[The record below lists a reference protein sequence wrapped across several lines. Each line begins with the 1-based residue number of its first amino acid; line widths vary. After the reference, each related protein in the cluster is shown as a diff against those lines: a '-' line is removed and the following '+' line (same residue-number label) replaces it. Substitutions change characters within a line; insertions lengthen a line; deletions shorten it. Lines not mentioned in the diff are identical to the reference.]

1 MLNKRRLPSMT
12 ALQCF
17 EAVARHLSFT
27 RAAEELSLTQSAMSK
42 QVAQLEEQLQH
53 ALFRRVRKRLQ
64 LTPAGELY
72 LAEVRRILQQVEL
85 STRFLLSYG
94 GETEVLRVATPPT
107 FGARWLIPQL
117 NGWRHRH
124 PNIHLDL
131 RQELEPDD
139 LRQGHCDLA
148 FFFGPGT
155 LPGAECI
162 RLFGEQLVAVCA
174 PSLLP
179 AGGLDE
185 PTQLAELVLLQNASR
200 AEAWHDWFASL
211 ERNCQGCYHGPR
223 FDTFYMCIRAAQ
235 AGCGVALLP
244 RFLVEEELAEGKL
257 AIAWPHALPSQ
268 EAYYLAY
275 PEHAAEVPKVRHF
288 IEWMVERLEQEQPSA
303 GPARRATA
311 RFDVYSHSVHLG
323 TSHAHWRHGSNPP
336 AGPGAATADD
346 ARHGHRDGAGQR
358 QSTRCQLPG
367 PFQQPDEAH
376 QPAQDRRR
384 RRCGQRGRRPA
395 QVPCGVFDE
404 ERLQQELSGALSRI
418 EKSWADYSADHR
430 TAAEKEIIESLVP
443 TLERVKRMT
452 LAYGEQARAGS
463 LRNVEAGTFN
473 REMYGAFDPL
483 GTALSTLIDLQ
494 LSEGAKL
501 NEQMEK
507 RYDSMRTTFL
517 LIGAAALVLIVA
529 AAWFISLS
537 IMRPLSDLR
546 GVIRRVQDS
555 SNLTLRADAR
565 GRDEVS
571 DTARAF
577 NMMLESQQALLRHL
591 AETARKLTITS
602 DEMSAISNQ
611 VSHVA
616 TSQGDQTDMV
626 ATAVHQMSMAVQD
639 VARNAQ
645 AAAASAESANSEA
658 HTGTGLVHANLDAIQ
673 GLSVM
678 VGEAGAVID
687 TLRNK
692 TEEISTVL
700 EVIQNIAQ
708 QTNLL
713 ALNAAIEA
721 ARAGEAGRGF
731 AVVADEVRSLATN
744 THKAT
749 ETIREMIEALQAG
762 ASSAVSVMQQSREQA
777 QVSVQRAHEAGKALG
792 LIAQAVEGIAQSNAQ
807 ISTATEEQTATASEV
822 SQNID
827 SLNAS
832 IGEVAEGAVKT
843 STSSVE
849 LAKLANGL
857 EQQIQRFTV

>member
-1 MLNKRRLPSMT
+1 M
-12 ALQCF
+12 
-17 EAVARHLSFT
+17 
-27 RAAEELSLTQSAMSK
+27 
-42 QVAQLEEQLQH
+42 
-53 ALFRRVRKRLQ
+53 
-64 LTPAGELY
+64 
-72 LAEVRRILQQVEL
+72 
-85 STRFLLSYG
+85 
-94 GETEVLRVATPPT
+94 
-107 FGARWLIPQL
+107 
-117 NGWRHRH
+117 
-124 PNIHLDL
+124 
-131 RQELEPDD
+131 
-139 LRQGHCDLA
+139 
-148 FFFGPGT
+148 
-155 LPGAECI
+155 
-162 RLFGEQLVAVCA
+162 
-174 PSLLP
+174 
-179 AGGLDE
+179 
-185 PTQLAELVLLQNASR
+185 
-200 AEAWHDWFASL
+200 
-211 ERNCQGCYHGPR
+211 
-223 FDTFYMCIRAAQ
+223 
-235 AGCGVALLP
+235 
-244 RFLVEEELAEGKL
+244 
-257 AIAWPHALPSQ
+257 
-268 EAYYLAY
+268 
-275 PEHAAEVPKVRHF
+275 
-288 IEWMVERLEQEQPSA
+288 
-303 GPARRATA
+303 
-311 RFDVYSHSVHLG
+311 
-323 TSHAHWRHGSNPP
+323 
-336 AGPGAATADD
+336 
-346 ARHGHRDGAGQR
+346 
-358 QSTRCQLPG
+358 
-367 PFQQPDEAH
+367 
-376 QPAQDRRR
+376 
-384 RRCGQRGRRPA
+384 
-395 QVPCGVFDE
+395 
-404 ERLQQELSGALSRI
+404 SGALSRI

>member
-1 MLNKRRLPSMT
+1 MLT
-12 ALQCF
+12 G
-17 EAVARHLSFT
+17 VT
-27 RAAEELSLTQSAMSK
+27 
-42 QVAQLEEQLQH
+42 
-53 ALFRRVRKRLQ
+53 VR
-64 LTPAGELY
+64 
-72 LAEVRRILQQVEL
+72 
-85 STRFLLSYG
+85 
-94 GETEVLRVATPPT
+94 
-107 FGARWLIPQL
+107 
-117 NGWRHRH
+117 
-124 PNIHLDL
+124 
-131 RQELEPDD
+131 
-139 LRQGHCDLA
+139 
-148 FFFGPGT
+148 
-155 LPGAECI
+155 I
-162 RLFGEQLVAVCA
+162 RLLVLA
-174 PSLLP
+174 LLP
-179 AGGLDE
+179 LTMLVTVIAMA
-185 PTQLAELVLLQNASR
+185 LANASR
-200 AEAWHDWFASL
+200 LDASFQDL
-211 ERNCQGCYHGPR
+211 FNNRMKPISQLKIVADAVAVSVVDALHKY
-223 FDTFYMCIRAAQ
+223 RA
-235 AGCGVALLP
+235 
-244 RFLVEEELAEGKL
+244 
-257 AIAWPHALPSQ
+257 
-268 EAYYLAY
+268 
-275 PEHAAEVPKVRHF
+275 
-288 IEWMVERLEQEQPSA
+288 
-303 GPARRATA
+303 
-311 RFDVYSHSVHLG
+311 
-323 TSHAHWRHGSNPP
+323 
-336 AGPGAATADD
+336 
-346 ARHGHRDGAGQR
+346 
-358 QSTRCQLPG
+358 
-367 PFQQPDEAH
+367 
-376 QPAQDRRR
+376 
-384 RRCGQRGRRPA
+384 
-395 QVPCGVFDE
+395 GVFDE

-463 LRNVEAGTFN
+463 LRNVKAGTFN

-611 VSHVA
+611 VSH
-616 TSQGDQTDMV
+616 V

>member
-1 MLNKRRLPSMT
+1 MLT
-12 ALQCF
+12 G
-17 EAVARHLSFT
+17 VT
-27 RAAEELSLTQSAMSK
+27 
-42 QVAQLEEQLQH
+42 
-53 ALFRRVRKRLQ
+53 VR
-64 LTPAGELY
+64 
-72 LAEVRRILQQVEL
+72 
-85 STRFLLSYG
+85 
-94 GETEVLRVATPPT
+94 
-107 FGARWLIPQL
+107 
-117 NGWRHRH
+117 
-124 PNIHLDL
+124 
-131 RQELEPDD
+131 
-139 LRQGHCDLA
+139 
-148 FFFGPGT
+148 
-155 LPGAECI
+155 I
-162 RLFGEQLVAVCA
+162 RLLVLA
-174 PSLLP
+174 LLP
-179 AGGLDE
+179 LTMLVTVIAMA
-185 PTQLAELVLLQNASR
+185 LANASR
-200 AEAWHDWFASL
+200 LDASFQDL
-211 ERNCQGCYHGPR
+211 FNNRMKPISQLKIVADAVAVSVVDALHKY
-223 FDTFYMCIRAAQ
+223 RA
-235 AGCGVALLP
+235 
-244 RFLVEEELAEGKL
+244 
-257 AIAWPHALPSQ
+257 
-268 EAYYLAY
+268 
-275 PEHAAEVPKVRHF
+275 
-288 IEWMVERLEQEQPSA
+288 
-303 GPARRATA
+303 
-311 RFDVYSHSVHLG
+311 
-323 TSHAHWRHGSNPP
+323 
-336 AGPGAATADD
+336 
-346 ARHGHRDGAGQR
+346 
-358 QSTRCQLPG
+358 
-367 PFQQPDEAH
+367 
-376 QPAQDRRR
+376 
-384 RRCGQRGRRPA
+384 
-395 QVPCGVFDE
+395 GVFDE

-611 VSHVA
+611 VSH
-616 TSQGDQTDMV
+616 V

>member
-1 MLNKRRLPSMT
+1 MLT
-12 ALQCF
+12 G
-17 EAVARHLSFT
+17 VT
-27 RAAEELSLTQSAMSK
+27 
-42 QVAQLEEQLQH
+42 
-53 ALFRRVRKRLQ
+53 VR
-64 LTPAGELY
+64 
-72 LAEVRRILQQVEL
+72 
-85 STRFLLSYG
+85 
-94 GETEVLRVATPPT
+94 
-107 FGARWLIPQL
+107 
-117 NGWRHRH
+117 
-124 PNIHLDL
+124 
-131 RQELEPDD
+131 
-139 LRQGHCDLA
+139 
-148 FFFGPGT
+148 
-155 LPGAECI
+155 I
-162 RLFGEQLVAVCA
+162 RLLVLA
-174 PSLLP
+174 LLP
-179 AGGLDE
+179 LTMLVTVIAMA
-185 PTQLAELVLLQNASR
+185 LANASR
-200 AEAWHDWFASL
+200 LDASFQDL
-211 ERNCQGCYHGPR
+211 FNNRMKPISQLKIVADAVAVSVVDALHKY
-223 FDTFYMCIRAAQ
+223 RA
-235 AGCGVALLP
+235 
-244 RFLVEEELAEGKL
+244 
-257 AIAWPHALPSQ
+257 
-268 EAYYLAY
+268 
-275 PEHAAEVPKVRHF
+275 
-288 IEWMVERLEQEQPSA
+288 
-303 GPARRATA
+303 
-311 RFDVYSHSVHLG
+311 
-323 TSHAHWRHGSNPP
+323 
-336 AGPGAATADD
+336 
-346 ARHGHRDGAGQR
+346 
-358 QSTRCQLPG
+358 
-367 PFQQPDEAH
+367 
-376 QPAQDRRR
+376 
-384 RRCGQRGRRPA
+384 
-395 QVPCGVFDE
+395 GVFDE

-452 LAYGEQARAGS
+452 LAYDEQARAGS

-546 GVIRRVQDS
+546 GVIRRVQD

>member
-1 MLNKRRLPSMT
+1 MLT
-12 ALQCF
+12 G
-17 EAVARHLSFT
+17 VT
-27 RAAEELSLTQSAMSK
+27 
-42 QVAQLEEQLQH
+42 
-53 ALFRRVRKRLQ
+53 VR
-64 LTPAGELY
+64 
-72 LAEVRRILQQVEL
+72 
-85 STRFLLSYG
+85 
-94 GETEVLRVATPPT
+94 
-107 FGARWLIPQL
+107 
-117 NGWRHRH
+117 
-124 PNIHLDL
+124 
-131 RQELEPDD
+131 
-139 LRQGHCDLA
+139 
-148 FFFGPGT
+148 
-155 LPGAECI
+155 I
-162 RLFGEQLVAVCA
+162 RLLVLA
-174 PSLLP
+174 LLP
-179 AGGLDE
+179 LTMLVTVIAMA
-185 PTQLAELVLLQNASR
+185 LANASR
-200 AEAWHDWFASL
+200 LDASFQDL
-211 ERNCQGCYHGPR
+211 FNNRMKPISQLKIVADAVAVSVVDALHKY
-223 FDTFYMCIRAAQ
+223 RA
-235 AGCGVALLP
+235 
-244 RFLVEEELAEGKL
+244 
-257 AIAWPHALPSQ
+257 
-268 EAYYLAY
+268 
-275 PEHAAEVPKVRHF
+275 
-288 IEWMVERLEQEQPSA
+288 
-303 GPARRATA
+303 
-311 RFDVYSHSVHLG
+311 
-323 TSHAHWRHGSNPP
+323 
-336 AGPGAATADD
+336 
-346 ARHGHRDGAGQR
+346 
-358 QSTRCQLPG
+358 
-367 PFQQPDEAH
+367 
-376 QPAQDRRR
+376 
-384 RRCGQRGRRPA
+384 
-395 QVPCGVFDE
+395 GVFDE

-517 LIGAAALVLIVA
+517 LIVA

>member
-1 MLNKRRLPSMT
+1 MLT
-12 ALQCF
+12 G
-17 EAVARHLSFT
+17 VT
-27 RAAEELSLTQSAMSK
+27 
-42 QVAQLEEQLQH
+42 
-53 ALFRRVRKRLQ
+53 VR
-64 LTPAGELY
+64 
-72 LAEVRRILQQVEL
+72 
-85 STRFLLSYG
+85 
-94 GETEVLRVATPPT
+94 
-107 FGARWLIPQL
+107 
-117 NGWRHRH
+117 
-124 PNIHLDL
+124 
-131 RQELEPDD
+131 
-139 LRQGHCDLA
+139 
-148 FFFGPGT
+148 
-155 LPGAECI
+155 I
-162 RLFGEQLVAVCA
+162 RLLVLA
-174 PSLLP
+174 LLP
-179 AGGLDE
+179 LTMLVTVIAMA
-185 PTQLAELVLLQNASR
+185 LANASR
-200 AEAWHDWFASL
+200 LDASFQDL
-211 ERNCQGCYHGPR
+211 FNNRMKPISQLKIVADAVAVSVVDALHKY
-223 FDTFYMCIRAAQ
+223 RA
-235 AGCGVALLP
+235 
-244 RFLVEEELAEGKL
+244 
-257 AIAWPHALPSQ
+257 
-268 EAYYLAY
+268 
-275 PEHAAEVPKVRHF
+275 
-288 IEWMVERLEQEQPSA
+288 
-303 GPARRATA
+303 
-311 RFDVYSHSVHLG
+311 
-323 TSHAHWRHGSNPP
+323 
-336 AGPGAATADD
+336 
-346 ARHGHRDGAGQR
+346 
-358 QSTRCQLPG
+358 
-367 PFQQPDEAH
+367 
-376 QPAQDRRR
+376 
-384 RRCGQRGRRPA
+384 
-395 QVPCGVFDE
+395 GVFDE

-616 TSQGDQTDMV
+616 T
-626 ATAVHQMSMAVQD
+626 AVHQMSMAVQD

-749 ETIREMIEALQAG
+749 ETIREMIEALQAD

>member
-1 MLNKRRLPSMT
+1 MLT
-12 ALQCF
+12 G
-17 EAVARHLSFT
+17 VT
-27 RAAEELSLTQSAMSK
+27 
-42 QVAQLEEQLQH
+42 
-53 ALFRRVRKRLQ
+53 VR
-64 LTPAGELY
+64 
-72 LAEVRRILQQVEL
+72 
-85 STRFLLSYG
+85 
-94 GETEVLRVATPPT
+94 
-107 FGARWLIPQL
+107 
-117 NGWRHRH
+117 
-124 PNIHLDL
+124 
-131 RQELEPDD
+131 
-139 LRQGHCDLA
+139 
-148 FFFGPGT
+148 
-155 LPGAECI
+155 I
-162 RLFGEQLVAVCA
+162 RLLVLA
-174 PSLLP
+174 LLP
-179 AGGLDE
+179 LTMLVTVIAMA
-185 PTQLAELVLLQNASR
+185 LANASR
-200 AEAWHDWFASL
+200 LDASFQDL
-211 ERNCQGCYHGPR
+211 FNNRMKPISQLKIVADAVAVSVVDALHKY
-223 FDTFYMCIRAAQ
+223 RA
-235 AGCGVALLP
+235 
-244 RFLVEEELAEGKL
+244 
-257 AIAWPHALPSQ
+257 
-268 EAYYLAY
+268 
-275 PEHAAEVPKVRHF
+275 
-288 IEWMVERLEQEQPSA
+288 
-303 GPARRATA
+303 
-311 RFDVYSHSVHLG
+311 
-323 TSHAHWRHGSNPP
+323 
-336 AGPGAATADD
+336 
-346 ARHGHRDGAGQR
+346 
-358 QSTRCQLPG
+358 
-367 PFQQPDEAH
+367 
-376 QPAQDRRR
+376 
-384 RRCGQRGRRPA
+384 
-395 QVPCGVFDE
+395 GVFDE

-577 NMMLESQQALLRHL
+577 NMMMLESQQALLRHL

-777 QVSVQRAHEAGKALG
+777 QVSVQRAHDAGKALG

>member
-1 MLNKRRLPSMT
+1 MLT
-12 ALQCF
+12 G
-17 EAVARHLSFT
+17 VT
-27 RAAEELSLTQSAMSK
+27 
-42 QVAQLEEQLQH
+42 
-53 ALFRRVRKRLQ
+53 VR
-64 LTPAGELY
+64 
-72 LAEVRRILQQVEL
+72 
-85 STRFLLSYG
+85 
-94 GETEVLRVATPPT
+94 
-107 FGARWLIPQL
+107 
-117 NGWRHRH
+117 
-124 PNIHLDL
+124 
-131 RQELEPDD
+131 
-139 LRQGHCDLA
+139 
-148 FFFGPGT
+148 
-155 LPGAECI
+155 I
-162 RLFGEQLVAVCA
+162 RLLVLA
-174 PSLLP
+174 LLP
-179 AGGLDE
+179 LTMLVTVIAMA
-185 PTQLAELVLLQNASR
+185 LANASR
-200 AEAWHDWFASL
+200 LDASFQDL
-211 ERNCQGCYHGPR
+211 FNNRMKPISQLKIVADAVAVSVVDALHKY
-223 FDTFYMCIRAAQ
+223 RA
-235 AGCGVALLP
+235 
-244 RFLVEEELAEGKL
+244 
-257 AIAWPHALPSQ
+257 
-268 EAYYLAY
+268 
-275 PEHAAEVPKVRHF
+275 
-288 IEWMVERLEQEQPSA
+288 
-303 GPARRATA
+303 
-311 RFDVYSHSVHLG
+311 
-323 TSHAHWRHGSNPP
+323 
-336 AGPGAATADD
+336 
-346 ARHGHRDGAGQR
+346 
-358 QSTRCQLPG
+358 
-367 PFQQPDEAH
+367 
-376 QPAQDRRR
+376 
-384 RRCGQRGRRPA
+384 
-395 QVPCGVFDE
+395 GVFDE

-721 ARAGEAGRGF
+721 ARAGEA
-731 AVVADEVRSLATN
+731 VADEVRSLATN

>member
-1 MLNKRRLPSMT
+1 MLT
-12 ALQCF
+12 G
-17 EAVARHLSFT
+17 VT
-27 RAAEELSLTQSAMSK
+27 
-42 QVAQLEEQLQH
+42 
-53 ALFRRVRKRLQ
+53 VR
-64 LTPAGELY
+64 
-72 LAEVRRILQQVEL
+72 
-85 STRFLLSYG
+85 
-94 GETEVLRVATPPT
+94 
-107 FGARWLIPQL
+107 
-117 NGWRHRH
+117 
-124 PNIHLDL
+124 
-131 RQELEPDD
+131 
-139 LRQGHCDLA
+139 
-148 FFFGPGT
+148 
-155 LPGAECI
+155 I
-162 RLFGEQLVAVCA
+162 RLLVLA
-174 PSLLP
+174 LLP
-179 AGGLDE
+179 LTMLVTVIAMA
-185 PTQLAELVLLQNASR
+185 LANASR
-200 AEAWHDWFASL
+200 LDASFQDL
-211 ERNCQGCYHGPR
+211 FNNRMKPISQLKIVADAVAVSVVDALHKY
-223 FDTFYMCIRAAQ
+223 RA
-235 AGCGVALLP
+235 
-244 RFLVEEELAEGKL
+244 
-257 AIAWPHALPSQ
+257 
-268 EAYYLAY
+268 
-275 PEHAAEVPKVRHF
+275 
-288 IEWMVERLEQEQPSA
+288 
-303 GPARRATA
+303 
-311 RFDVYSHSVHLG
+311 
-323 TSHAHWRHGSNPP
+323 
-336 AGPGAATADD
+336 
-346 ARHGHRDGAGQR
+346 
-358 QSTRCQLPG
+358 
-367 PFQQPDEAH
+367 
-376 QPAQDRRR
+376 
-384 RRCGQRGRRPA
+384 
-395 QVPCGVFDE
+395 GVFDE

-777 QVSVQRAHEAGKALG
+777 QVSVQRAHEAERRSVSSPRRSK
-792 LIAQAVEGIAQSNAQ
+792 VSPR
-807 ISTATEEQTATASEV
+807 ATRRYPRRRKNRPPPRARSAR
-822 SQNID
+822 
-827 SLNAS
+827 
-832 IGEVAEGAVKT
+832 T
-843 STSSVE
+843 STRSMPAS
-849 LAKLANGL
+849 AKSPRA
-857 EQQIQRFTV
+857 R

>member
-1 MLNKRRLPSMT
+1 MT
-12 ALQCF
+12 FPL
-17 EAVARHLSFT
+17 RGTIFT
-27 RAAEELSLTQSAMSK
+27 L
-42 QVAQLEEQLQH
+42 
-53 ALFRRVRKRLQ
+53 
-64 LTPAGELY
+64 
-72 LAEVRRILQQVEL
+72 
-85 STRFLLSYG
+85 TRFTSERPMLTG
-94 GETEVLRVATPPT
+94 VTVR
-107 FGARWLIPQL
+107 
-117 NGWRHRH
+117 
-124 PNIHLDL
+124 
-131 RQELEPDD
+131 
-139 LRQGHCDLA
+139 
-148 FFFGPGT
+148 
-155 LPGAECI
+155 I
-162 RLFGEQLVAVCA
+162 RLLVLA
-174 PSLLP
+174 LLP
-179 AGGLDE
+179 LTMLVTVIAMA
-185 PTQLAELVLLQNASR
+185 LANASR
-200 AEAWHDWFASL
+200 LDASFQDL
-211 ERNCQGCYHGPR
+211 FNNRMKPISQLKIVADAVAVSVVDALHKY
-223 FDTFYMCIRAAQ
+223 RA
-235 AGCGVALLP
+235 
-244 RFLVEEELAEGKL
+244 
-257 AIAWPHALPSQ
+257 
-268 EAYYLAY
+268 
-275 PEHAAEVPKVRHF
+275 
-288 IEWMVERLEQEQPSA
+288 
-303 GPARRATA
+303 
-311 RFDVYSHSVHLG
+311 
-323 TSHAHWRHGSNPP
+323 
-336 AGPGAATADD
+336 
-346 ARHGHRDGAGQR
+346 
-358 QSTRCQLPG
+358 
-367 PFQQPDEAH
+367 
-376 QPAQDRRR
+376 
-384 RRCGQRGRRPA
+384 
-395 QVPCGVFDE
+395 GVFDE

-616 TSQGDQTDMV
+616 T
-626 ATAVHQMSMAVQD
+626 AVHQMSMAVQD

-749 ETIREMIEALQAG
+749 ETIREMIEALQAD

>member
-1 MLNKRRLPSMT
+1 MLT
-12 ALQCF
+12 G
-17 EAVARHLSFT
+17 VT
-27 RAAEELSLTQSAMSK
+27 
-42 QVAQLEEQLQH
+42 
-53 ALFRRVRKRLQ
+53 VR
-64 LTPAGELY
+64 
-72 LAEVRRILQQVEL
+72 
-85 STRFLLSYG
+85 
-94 GETEVLRVATPPT
+94 
-107 FGARWLIPQL
+107 
-117 NGWRHRH
+117 
-124 PNIHLDL
+124 
-131 RQELEPDD
+131 
-139 LRQGHCDLA
+139 
-148 FFFGPGT
+148 
-155 LPGAECI
+155 I
-162 RLFGEQLVAVCA
+162 RLLVLA
-174 PSLLP
+174 LLP
-179 AGGLDE
+179 LTMLVTVIAMA
-185 PTQLAELVLLQNASR
+185 LANASR
-200 AEAWHDWFASL
+200 LDASFQDL
-211 ERNCQGCYHGPR
+211 FNNRMKPISQLKIVADAVAVSVVDALHKY
-223 FDTFYMCIRAAQ
+223 RA
-235 AGCGVALLP
+235 
-244 RFLVEEELAEGKL
+244 
-257 AIAWPHALPSQ
+257 
-268 EAYYLAY
+268 
-275 PEHAAEVPKVRHF
+275 
-288 IEWMVERLEQEQPSA
+288 
-303 GPARRATA
+303 
-311 RFDVYSHSVHLG
+311 
-323 TSHAHWRHGSNPP
+323 
-336 AGPGAATADD
+336 
-346 ARHGHRDGAGQR
+346 
-358 QSTRCQLPG
+358 
-367 PFQQPDEAH
+367 
-376 QPAQDRRR
+376 
-384 RRCGQRGRRPA
+384 
-395 QVPCGVFDE
+395 GVFDE

-658 HTGTGLVHANLDAIQ
+658 HVHANLDAIQ

>member
-1 MLNKRRLPSMT
+1 M
-12 ALQCF
+12 
-17 EAVARHLSFT
+17 
-27 RAAEELSLTQSAMSK
+27 
-42 QVAQLEEQLQH
+42 
-53 ALFRRVRKRLQ
+53 
-64 LTPAGELY
+64 
-72 LAEVRRILQQVEL
+72 
-85 STRFLLSYG
+85 
-94 GETEVLRVATPPT
+94 
-107 FGARWLIPQL
+107 
-117 NGWRHRH
+117 
-124 PNIHLDL
+124 
-131 RQELEPDD
+131 
-139 LRQGHCDLA
+139 
-148 FFFGPGT
+148 
-155 LPGAECI
+155 
-162 RLFGEQLVAVCA
+162 
-174 PSLLP
+174 
-179 AGGLDE
+179 
-185 PTQLAELVLLQNASR
+185 
-200 AEAWHDWFASL
+200 
-211 ERNCQGCYHGPR
+211 
-223 FDTFYMCIRAAQ
+223 
-235 AGCGVALLP
+235 
-244 RFLVEEELAEGKL
+244 
-257 AIAWPHALPSQ
+257 
-268 EAYYLAY
+268 
-275 PEHAAEVPKVRHF
+275 
-288 IEWMVERLEQEQPSA
+288 
-303 GPARRATA
+303 
-311 RFDVYSHSVHLG
+311 
-323 TSHAHWRHGSNPP
+323 
-336 AGPGAATADD
+336 
-346 ARHGHRDGAGQR
+346 
-358 QSTRCQLPG
+358 
-367 PFQQPDEAH
+367 
-376 QPAQDRRR
+376 
-384 RRCGQRGRRPA
+384 
-395 QVPCGVFDE
+395 
-404 ERLQQELSGALSRI
+404 
-418 EKSWADYSADHR
+418 
-430 TAAEKEIIESLVP
+430 
-443 TLERVKRMT
+443 
-452 LAYGEQARAGS
+452 
-463 LRNVEAGTFN
+463 
-473 REMYGAFDPL
+473 
-483 GTALSTLIDLQ
+483 
-494 LSEGAKL
+494 
-501 NEQMEK
+501 
-507 RYDSMRTTFL
+507 
-517 LIGAAALVLIVA
+517 
-529 AAWFISLS
+529 
-537 IMRPLSDLR
+537 
-546 GVIRRVQDS
+546 
-555 SNLTLRADAR
+555 R

-591 AETARKLTITS
+591 AETARKLTVTS

-692 TEEISTVL
+692 TDEISTVL

-857 EQQIQRFTV
+857 EQQIQRFTVSKRGRERPHRPCRTRLSDASRLRSKTKAPPGFGVKCRTCCGRPMGGRWRSPVSSTQPASFIRSRRPRRLECWTSWPMAHSKAFSASATVKRGASRNSGRALYTDLLARRSQACCTSWAWSNGRAKRSLRTAQRHEVEVVVLHPGVRTDQHQVEHAQRPAARVAYRVADRGHLLDVGRLQPRLVAQARTAASSRLWSALRPLTSTPGKAHWPAKGAWARRISNSSSPCPGFRRNATISTLANTSAELIVTPLFRPPGVRRHSSAVRPSLPAGTRPPVPPALHAGAGGSSSLQRQPLLRHQPAEAPAQFGGAFEARQFRLVVSADQQGDPR

>member
-1 MLNKRRLPSMT
+1 MLT
-12 ALQCF
+12 G
-17 EAVARHLSFT
+17 VT
-27 RAAEELSLTQSAMSK
+27 
-42 QVAQLEEQLQH
+42 
-53 ALFRRVRKRLQ
+53 VR
-64 LTPAGELY
+64 
-72 LAEVRRILQQVEL
+72 
-85 STRFLLSYG
+85 
-94 GETEVLRVATPPT
+94 
-107 FGARWLIPQL
+107 
-117 NGWRHRH
+117 
-124 PNIHLDL
+124 
-131 RQELEPDD
+131 
-139 LRQGHCDLA
+139 
-148 FFFGPGT
+148 
-155 LPGAECI
+155 I
-162 RLFGEQLVAVCA
+162 RLLVLA
-174 PSLLP
+174 LLP
-179 AGGLDE
+179 LTMLVTVIAMA
-185 PTQLAELVLLQNASR
+185 LANASR
-200 AEAWHDWFASL
+200 LDASFQDL
-211 ERNCQGCYHGPR
+211 FNNRMKPISQLKIVADAVAVSVVDALHKY
-223 FDTFYMCIRAAQ
+223 RA
-235 AGCGVALLP
+235 
-244 RFLVEEELAEGKL
+244 
-257 AIAWPHALPSQ
+257 
-268 EAYYLAY
+268 
-275 PEHAAEVPKVRHF
+275 
-288 IEWMVERLEQEQPSA
+288 
-303 GPARRATA
+303 
-311 RFDVYSHSVHLG
+311 
-323 TSHAHWRHGSNPP
+323 
-336 AGPGAATADD
+336 
-346 ARHGHRDGAGQR
+346 
-358 QSTRCQLPG
+358 
-367 PFQQPDEAH
+367 
-376 QPAQDRRR
+376 
-384 RRCGQRGRRPA
+384 
-395 QVPCGVFDE
+395 GVFDE

-418 EKSWADYSADHR
+418 ENSWADYSADHR

>member
-1 MLNKRRLPSMT
+1 MLT
-12 ALQCF
+12 G
-17 EAVARHLSFT
+17 VT
-27 RAAEELSLTQSAMSK
+27 
-42 QVAQLEEQLQH
+42 
-53 ALFRRVRKRLQ
+53 VR
-64 LTPAGELY
+64 
-72 LAEVRRILQQVEL
+72 
-85 STRFLLSYG
+85 
-94 GETEVLRVATPPT
+94 
-107 FGARWLIPQL
+107 
-117 NGWRHRH
+117 
-124 PNIHLDL
+124 
-131 RQELEPDD
+131 
-139 LRQGHCDLA
+139 
-148 FFFGPGT
+148 
-155 LPGAECI
+155 I
-162 RLFGEQLVAVCA
+162 RLLVLA
-174 PSLLP
+174 LLP
-179 AGGLDE
+179 LTMLVTVIAMA
-185 PTQLAELVLLQNASR
+185 LANASR
-200 AEAWHDWFASL
+200 LDASFQDL
-211 ERNCQGCYHGPR
+211 FNNRMKPISQLKIVADAVAVSVVDALHKY
-223 FDTFYMCIRAAQ
+223 RA
-235 AGCGVALLP
+235 
-244 RFLVEEELAEGKL
+244 
-257 AIAWPHALPSQ
+257 
-268 EAYYLAY
+268 
-275 PEHAAEVPKVRHF
+275 
-288 IEWMVERLEQEQPSA
+288 
-303 GPARRATA
+303 
-311 RFDVYSHSVHLG
+311 
-323 TSHAHWRHGSNPP
+323 
-336 AGPGAATADD
+336 
-346 ARHGHRDGAGQR
+346 
-358 QSTRCQLPG
+358 
-367 PFQQPDEAH
+367 
-376 QPAQDRRR
+376 
-384 RRCGQRGRRPA
+384 
-395 QVPCGVFDE
+395 GVFDE

-822 SQNID
+822 SQSID